1 MKIEGVPEGYEL
13 VRIGPLYSGQP
24 CQYIDW
30 EGNIETHDGKDY
42 MCEWAPIVKKIEK
55 PKRYR
60 PFASAEEFRPFRE
73 RWWRHV
79 TDLEG
84 TAHPPRAH
92 CNDGWLT
99 DSWVRLFERIE
110 FDDGSP
116 FGVEVTE

>member
-1 MKIEGVPEGYEL
+1 MKIKGVPEGWEL
-13 VRIGPLYSGQP
+13 VRIGTPKYG
-24 CQYIDW
+24 DW
-30 EGNIETHDGKDY
+30 WLNVHGDTVFCDVHDFTLRNY
-42 MCEWAPIVKKIEK
+42 PILKKIEK